1 MFSLL
6 SSLSLLT
13 LPIINW
19 SLVIK
24 YMYWSPEI
32 RTFGGIV
39 HEWFEIIKVTVVV
52 RTTSQGLITG
62 QAGYKR

>member
-1 MFSLL
+1 
-6 SSLSLLT
+6 
-13 LPIINW
+13 
-19 SLVIK
+19 
-24 YMYWSPEI
+24 MYWSPEI

-52 RTTSQGLITG
+52 RTTSQGLMTG